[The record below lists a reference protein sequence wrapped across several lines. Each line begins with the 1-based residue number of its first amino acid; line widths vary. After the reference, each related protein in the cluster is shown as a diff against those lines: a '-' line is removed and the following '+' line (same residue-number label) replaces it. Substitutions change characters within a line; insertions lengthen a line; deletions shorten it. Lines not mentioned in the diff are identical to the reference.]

1 MGGSYLTILFR
12 QLQILILFL
21 STSFCF
27 LFCCCFVFS
36 FWKIFLKVVAAAVFL
51 ALGFAFY
58 VFFAPFVGEKM
69 YQYIVIGLYS
79 PLVTN
84 LQIFLLSLFFFY
96 NILICCFL
104 SWSVGGVRSL
114 ISFFLLILFFALNR
128 SFFSVSF
135 HSLHFLFSSSSS
147 STLSSFSFYF
157 EINYYNK

>member
-96 NILICCFL
+96 NIDQKQTRQL
-104 SWSVGGVRSL
+104 
-114 ISFFLLILFFALNR
+114 ALHHIYFNQKKSNR
-128 SFFSVSF
+128 ASQNSNGWKPQ
-135 HSLHFLFSSSSS
+135 HS
-147 STLSSFSFYF
+147 T
-157 EINYYNK
+157 